1 MYKAEIIEK
10 KFEGGLFSVVV
21 KYVKDDGKFFFQ
33 TFQTNV
39 PQDASWPT
47 EQIKKRLA
55 EVNDLENSAPDLAVG
70 TEILHEVKPT
80 PTPSTVDDVAKAEY
94 RKKYQEFMSFVSAI
108 DKTFATEE
116 HPDFVARKQ
125 WLTDNFTPDYL
136 DIF

>member
-39 PQDASWPT
+39 PQDTSWPT

-70 TEILHEVKPT
+70 TEILHEVKPI
-80 PTPSTVDDVAKAEY
+80 PTDPIPSQNTKEQYASDLRTFERYVNAISKGFTDDQRAA
-94 RKKYQEFMSFVSAI
+94 FVSL
-108 DKTFATEE
+108 
-116 HPDFVARKQ
+116 KQ
-125 WLTDNFTPDYL
+125 KLTDNFQDDYIDL
-136 DIF
+136 F